1 MRADYMWQSFAEY
14 ILSQCDKNP
23 TRICEIGVGKFTQ
36 VFDYL
41 NEHDHVEI
49 MKTDISPNDST
60 VIKDDV
66 TRPNLKLYENLDIIY
81 SIRPPSELQP
91 YIIDLA
97 LKTNA
102 KLIIKPL
109 FNEDINAKNIK
120 LTLKNY
126 NKASF
131 YTLGV

>member
-1 MRADYMWQSFAEY
+1 MWQNFAEY
-14 ILSQCDKNP
+14 IHLQCDKNP

-41 NEHDHVEI
+41 SKQDNVEI
-49 MKTDISPNDST
+49 FKTDISPADLS

-66 TRPNLKLYENLDIIY
+66 TKPNLELYKDVDIIY

-97 LKTNA
+97 LKAKT

-109 FNEDINAKNIK
+109 FNEDLNSKRVQLK
-120 LTLKNY
+120 LKNY
-126 NKASF
+126 KKASF
-131 YTLGV
+131 YILGV

>member
-1 MRADYMWQSFAEY
+1 MWQNFAEY
-14 ILSQCDKNP
+14 IRLQCDKNP

-41 NEHDHVEI
+41 SKQDNIEI
-49 MKTDISPNDST
+49 FKTDISPEDLS

-66 TRPNLKLYENLDIIY
+66 TKPNLELYKDVDIIY

-97 LKTNA
+97 LKANT

-109 FNEDINAKNIK
+109 FNEDLNSKRVQLK
-120 LTLKNY
+120 LKNY
-126 NKASF
+126 KKASF
-131 YTLGV
+131 YILGV